1 MASKRIKL
9 DKDLAVKVRFDEPE
23 SVIKDDCV
31 KKSRRKSGSSNYKGF
46 GNDVKVAKP
55 PDEITAKPKM
65 EVEKS
70 MIEIPKVQDVTK
82 TMAEPNHGI
91 LTIKFDNDYK
101 IESLEFETTPEVLRN
116 PEIQEVS
123 ETIDES
129 NESLT
134 FQVDDE
140 DFKSTEIQDLTDAD
154 DDLEDVINVNIS
166 TLEELQEKAD
176 AYESVKKENSQIKSA
191 LNKVAKENAKLKSQ
205 IDNRSTLAFINELS
219 AKIARD
225 YVLEENQSLQ
235 KTIHRLSIENQRLT
249 NLLTEKDKE
258 IGDMKFADF
267 NAALVMNNAK
277 IEMEQFKSDL
287 IRSNLERKKL
297 IEILSSNDN
306 VGRAIKQVEKEFQR
320 NANLESLNK
329 KLQLKIHSLQGKFNL
344 ISQETKVHMHRTT
357 MNKKN
362 DTEQNTRH
370 FCQYVL
376 DTIAK

>member
-1 MASKRIKL
+1 M
-9 DKDLAVKVRFDEPE
+9 
-23 SVIKDDCV
+23 
-31 KKSRRKSGSSNYKGF
+31 
-46 GNDVKVAKP
+46 
-55 PDEITAKPKM
+55 
-65 EVEKS
+65 
-70 MIEIPKVQDVTK
+70 
-82 TMAEPNHGI
+82 
-91 LTIKFDNDYK
+91 
-101 IESLEFETTPEVLRN
+101 
-116 PEIQEVS
+116 
-123 ETIDES
+123 
-129 NESLT
+129 
-134 FQVDDE
+134 
-140 DFKSTEIQDLTDAD
+140 TEIQDLTD

-191 LNKVAKENAKLKSQ
+191 LNKVTKENAKLKSQ

-357 MNKKN
+357 MNKKT

>member
-1 MASKRIKL
+1 MGNNKTLQLENLNMASKRIKL

-31 KKSRRKSGSSNYKGF
+31 KKSRRKSGSSNYKGV
-46 GNDVKVAKP
+46 NDVKVAKP

-82 TMAEPNHGI
+82 TTAEPNNGI

-101 IESLEFETTPEVLRN
+101 IESLEFGTTPEVLRN

-140 DFKSTEIQDLTDAD
+140 DFKSTEIQDLTD

-191 LNKVAKENAKLKSQ
+191 LNKVTKENAKLKSQ
-205 IDNRSTLAFINELS
+205 IDNRSTIAFINELS

-225 YVLEENQSLQ
+225 YVLDENQSLQ

-267 NAALVMNNAK
+267 NAALAMNNAK

-287 IRSNLERKKL
+287 IRSNLEKKKL

-344 ISQETKVHMHRTT
+344 ISQETKVHMH
-357 MNKKN
+357 
-362 DTEQNTRH
+362 
-370 FCQYVL
+370 
-376 DTIAK
+376 

>member
-1 MASKRIKL
+1 MGNNKTLQLENLNMASKRIKL

-23 SVIKDDCV
+23 RVIKDDCV
-31 KKSRRKSGSSNYKGF
+31 KKSRRKSSSSNYKGF
-46 GNDVKVAKP
+46 GNDVKVAKS

-91 LTIKFDNDYK
+91 LTIRFDNDYK

-116 PEIQEVS
+116 PENQEVS

-154 DDLEDVINVNIS
+154 DVEDVINVNIS

-191 LNKVAKENAKLKSQ
+191 LNKVAKENAKLK
-205 IDNRSTLAFINELS
+205 
-219 AKIARD
+219 
-225 YVLEENQSLQ
+225 
-235 KTIHRLSIENQRLT
+235 
-249 NLLTEKDKE
+249 
-258 IGDMKFADF
+258 
-267 NAALVMNNAK
+267 
-277 IEMEQFKSDL
+277 KS
-287 IRSNLERKKL
+287 N
-297 IEILSSNDN
+297 
-306 VGRAIKQVEKEFQR
+306 
-320 NANLESLNK
+320 
-329 KLQLKIHSLQGKFNL
+329 
-344 ISQETKVHMHRTT
+344 
-357 MNKKN
+357 
-362 DTEQNTRH
+362 
-370 FCQYVL
+370 
-376 DTIAK
+376 